1 MFSKN
6 FKCRNA
12 FVNNIDTTTRKKT
25 VHIQKDNDIFNRRS
39 LSCVNID
46 SSDNNIGNKRY
57 MTEMASN
64 KKMFK
69 SRPDNNLSVEIA
81 KKMYSNNYPSRNN
94 NNNYLNDN
102 NSIYN
107 EQYKNYNT
115 FTTNNNND
123 NVSDL
128 LSYDKS
134 HDTFYRKNTLNQSL
148 SMTNIDD
155 MPFTNNKHNFTKLK
169 HNHNRNGYHLKHL
182 SINELFESNRKT
194 HLNYNTNINPEIA
207 QYDINEMTN
216 YIKTNNIKDKIARRA
231 ALTKRATQALMNAE
245 YASENRSL
253 SLQNKM
259 ETSQSNYDKHL
270 LNIAKIKLKQ
280 KLLEVNIQQCNMQQV
295 KKNANNALQRREI
308 TDYYKMNDKI
318 CEKKMNAYKHCTDS
332 IVEDNFKAMKYLAV
346 PNNCYPNR
354 NVKRKNKLPFPVNNN
369 NNSKYK
375 NK

>member
-1 MFSKN
+1 
-6 FKCRNA
+6 
-12 FVNNIDTTTRKKT
+12 
-25 VHIQKDNDIFNRRS
+25 
-39 LSCVNID
+39 
-46 SSDNNIGNKRY
+46 
-57 MTEMASN
+57 
-64 KKMFK
+64 
-69 SRPDNNLSVEIA
+69 
-81 KKMYSNNYPSRNN
+81 
-94 NNNYLNDN
+94 
-102 NSIYN
+102 
-107 EQYKNYNT
+107 
-115 FTTNNNND
+115 
-123 NVSDL
+123 
-128 LSYDKS
+128 
-134 HDTFYRKNTLNQSL
+134 
-148 SMTNIDD
+148 MTNIDD
-155 MPFTNNKHNFTKLK
+155 MPFTNSKHNFTKLK
-169 HNHNRNGYHLKHL
+169 HNNNRNCYHLKHL

-295 KKNANNALQRREI
+295 KKNGNNALQRREI

-369 NNSKYK
+369 NSKYK

>member
-1 MFSKN
+1 
-6 FKCRNA
+6 
-12 FVNNIDTTTRKKT
+12 
-25 VHIQKDNDIFNRRS
+25 
-39 LSCVNID
+39 
-46 SSDNNIGNKRY
+46 
-57 MTEMASN
+57 
-64 KKMFK
+64 
-69 SRPDNNLSVEIA
+69 
-81 KKMYSNNYPSRNN
+81 
-94 NNNYLNDN
+94 
-102 NSIYN
+102 
-107 EQYKNYNT
+107 
-115 FTTNNNND
+115 
-123 NVSDL
+123 
-128 LSYDKS
+128 
-134 HDTFYRKNTLNQSL
+134 
-148 SMTNIDD
+148 
-155 MPFTNNKHNFTKLK
+155 
-169 HNHNRNGYHLKHL
+169 
-182 SINELFESNRKT
+182 
-194 HLNYNTNINPEIA
+194 LNYSTNINPEIA

-245 YASENRSL
+245 YSSENRSL

-280 KLLEVNIQQCNMQQV
+280 KLLEVNIQQCNMQNV
-295 KKNANNALQRREI
+295 KKNGNNALQRREI

-369 NNSKYK
+369 NSKYK

>member
-12 FVNNIDTTTRKKT
+12 FVNNIDATTRKKT

-39 LSCVNID
+39 LSCVNV
-46 SSDNNIGNKRY
+46 SNSDNNNSGYKRY

-94 NNNYLNDN
+94 NNSYLNDN
-102 NSIYN
+102 SSIYD
-107 EQYKNYNT
+107 EQDNNYNT
-115 FTTNNNND
+115 FTTNVNGGSG
-123 NVSDL
+123 VSDL

-134 HDTFYRKNTLNQSL
+134 HDMFYRKNTLSQSL

-155 MPFTNNKHNFTKLK
+155 MPCIYNKHNFNKLK
-169 HNHNRNGYHLKHL
+169 HNNNNGHNLKHL

-194 HLNYNTNINPEIA
+194 HLNYNTKINPEIA

-216 YIKTNNIKDKIARRA
+216 YIKSNNIKDKIERRA

-280 KLLEVNIQQCNMQQV
+280 KLLEVNIQQCNMQV
-295 KKNANNALQRREI
+295 KKNGNNALQRREI

-354 NVKRKNKLPFPVNNN
+354 NIKRKNKLPFTVNNN
-369 NNSKYK
+369 NNKYK